1 MRLILCPQ
9 TQRQVDY
16 DIGLVD
22 FHKLN
27 IFESQNTVKI
37 NLY

>member
-16 DIGLVD
+16 DIVD